1 VKLETPTT
9 LMAAA
14 GGASVERLEAWGGR
28 AVPADNYHEQI
39 ALYRAGEVDAL
50 WQFMGILSQNIAA
63 AGRPHREA
71 LRPRLAS
78 FQGPRRCLRRRGSAR
93 LDRGHGDVEHAEE
106 VHAIHPAAR
115 AFEPARAHLDAG
127 GPLHPGAE
135 RYFRDA
141 GFLGSGS
148 A

>member
-9 LMAAA
+9 LTAAA
-14 GGASVERLEAWGGR
+14 GGAGGSWHVLLEGLATL
-28 AVPADNYHEQI
+28 VHEIQPGIVI
-39 ALYRAGEVDAL
+39 AFDL
-50 WQFMGILSQNIAA
+50 
-63 AGRPHREA
+63 
-71 LRPRLAS
+71 
-78 FQGPRRCLRRRGSAR
+78 
-93 LDRGHGDVEHAEE
+93 
-106 VHAIHPAAR
+106 
-115 AFEPARAHLDAG
+115 ARAHLDAG